1 MKEKDLPIDLS
12 KHALYTKNA
21 KKCVQKL
28 LRRTYD
34 EATAEALWEKI
45 QLRYAEY
52 LKDEPALGGVKM
64 TVSIYDPILIFAW
77 YAVIPDKPPLEEIQ
91 DDIFDCFFGS
101 FRVLGKVFDLNR
113 KADNRLAAR
122 IFRRANDLRVRE
134 IERFPGSFCMGS
146 CAYDR
151 ENGVFRYSFTQCPN
165 AEFARRHGME
175 DVLPVM
181 CNCDHLA
188 MRMLHASLI
197 REHTCVT
204 SDSCDYCICGDKNP
218 LAREYDLVR
227 AENGLLVS
235 VKKEGRS

>member
-91 DDIFDCFFGS
+91 DDIFDCFG
-101 FRVLGKVFDLNR
+101 
-113 KADNRLAAR
+113 
-122 IFRRANDLRVRE
+122 
-134 IERFPGSFCMGS
+134 
-146 CAYDR
+146 
-151 ENGVFRYSFTQCPN
+151 
-165 AEFARRHGME
+165 
-175 DVLPVM
+175 
-181 CNCDHLA
+181 
-188 MRMLHASLI
+188 
-197 REHTCVT
+197 
-204 SDSCDYCICGDKNP
+204 
-218 LAREYDLVR
+218 
-227 AENGLLVS
+227 
-235 VKKEGRS
+235 

>member
-91 DDIFDCFFGS
+91 DDIFDCFFDS

-235 VKKEGRS
+235 VKKEDRS